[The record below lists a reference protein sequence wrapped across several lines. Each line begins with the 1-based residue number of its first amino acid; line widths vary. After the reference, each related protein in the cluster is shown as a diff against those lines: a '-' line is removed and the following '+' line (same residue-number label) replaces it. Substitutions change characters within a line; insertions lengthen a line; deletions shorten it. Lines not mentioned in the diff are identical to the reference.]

1 MEMKPLNIFQ
11 RVIRVW
17 EEAHPYNAAQILH
30 VAGKPD
36 IQKLTDAWNETLAA
50 SGLGVAHVA
59 GKRFRYEK
67 APRQELL
74 IVDPQKGL
82 DAFITEQMNLP
93 FGDAPIRRDTPF
105 AEIPFRPFVM
115 VQGDTHYM
123 GAIYQHWVADSISLR
138 MLLRGWFCRLHDP
151 ANVVAQ
157 ELHVPTGGLW
167 RYFGPKRTGWS
178 FTRGA
183 VALLRSTAQFK
194 SARRLETDPAEQRVE
209 CSLHR
214 LPDGMI
220 DILLAVARAKKS
232 SLNDLFTAA
241 LAKACDQHGPE
252 PRKSPRDLALGSIVD
267 LRPASSENLDNTF
280 SLFLGF
286 TSVIV
291 TANDLQNPDQLLAS
305 ITQQNNLQKN
315 RRAPHASML
324 RMAVGYTQ
332 GRWLSQKRLAAFYRN
347 YMPLFGGISN
357 VNMNRSW
364 PSKYHPE
371 PLLDYIRV
379 APTGP
384 MVPVVIAVTTLGNRF
399 TFVLTRRASVVDADR
414 GKLLVQTF
422 LDELTAHA
430 KMG

>member
-1 MEMKPLNIFQ
+1 
-11 RVIRVW
+11 
-17 EEAHPYNAAQILH
+17 
-30 VAGKPD
+30 
-36 IQKLTDAWNETLAA
+36 
-50 SGLGVAHVA
+50 VAHVH

-67 APRQELL
+67 APPQE
-74 IVDPQKGL
+74 IIVVDPARGL

-93 FGDAPIRRDTPF
+93 FGDAPIRRNAPF
-105 AEIPFRPFVM
+105 SAVPFRPFVM
-115 VQGDTHYM
+115 VQGDTHYI
-123 GAIYQHWVADSISLR
+123 GAMYQHWVADSISLR
-138 MLLRGWFCRLHDP
+138 MLLREWFCRIHDP
-151 ANVVAQ
+151 ANVSAQ
-157 ELHVPTGGLW
+157 PLHVPAGGLW
-167 RYFGPKRTGWS
+167 RYFGPRRTGWS
-178 FTRGA
+178 LTGGA
-183 VALLRSTAQFK
+183 VSLLRSTVQFK
-194 SARRLETDPAEQRVE
+194 GARRMETNPGEQQVA

-220 DILLAVARAKKS
+220 EKLHAVARARKS

-241 LAKACDQHGPE
+241 LAKACDEHGPE
-252 PRKSPRDLALGSIVD
+252 PRKSARDLALGSIVD
-267 LRPASSENLDNTF
+267 LRAASSENLDNTF

-286 TSVIV
+286 TAVVV
-291 TANDLQNPDQLLAS
+291 TSSDLQDPDQLLAT
-305 ITQQNNLQKN
+305 ITRQNNLQKD

-364 PSKYHPE
+364 PATYHPA

-384 MVPVVIAVTTLGNRF
+384 MVPVVIAVTTLGDRF
-399 TFVLTRRASVVDADR
+399 TFVLTRRVSVVDETR
-414 GKLLVQTF
+414 GKLLVQAF
-422 LDELTAHA
+422 MDELTARA

>member
-11 RVIRVW
+11 RCIRVW

-30 VAGKPD
+30 VAGAPD
-36 IQKLTDAWNETLAA
+36 LQKVTDAWNETLAA
-50 SGLGVAHVA
+50 SGLGVAHVV
-59 GKRFRYEK
+59 GKHFRYEK
-67 APRQELL
+67 APRQEVLV
-74 IVDPQKGL
+74 VDPARGL

-93 FGDAPIRRDTPF
+93 FGDAPIRRDAPF
-105 AEIPFRPFVM
+105 AAIPFRPFVM
-115 VQGDTHYM
+115 TQGDTHYM
-123 GAIYQHWVADSISLR
+123 GAMYQHWVADSISLR
-138 MLLRGWFCRLHDP
+138 MLLHGWFCRLHDP
-151 ANVVAQ
+151 ANVASQ
-157 ELHVPTGGLW
+157 PLHVPTGGLW
-167 RYFGPKRTGWS
+167 RYFGPRRTGWS
-178 FTRGA
+178 FARGA
-183 VALLRSTAQFK
+183 LALLRSTAQFK
-194 SARRLETDPAEQRVE
+194 TARRLEADPGEQRVE

-220 DILLAVARAKKS
+220 DTLHAVARARKS

-241 LAKACDQHGPE
+241 FARACDEHGPE
-252 PRKSPRDLALGSIVD
+252 PRKSARDLALGSIVD
-267 LRPASSENLDNTF
+267 LRAASSENLDNTF

-291 TANDLQNPDQLLAS
+291 TANDLQDPDRLLAS
-305 ITQQNNLQKN
+305 ITQQNNLQKD

-332 GRWLSQKRLAAFYRN
+332 GRWLSQQKLASFYRN

-357 VNMNRSW
+357 VNMNRAW
-364 PSKYHPE
+364 PANYHPA

-384 MVPVVIAVTTLGNRF
+384 MVPVVIAVTTLGKRF
-399 TFVLTRRASVVDADR
+399 TFVLTRRASLVDEAR
-414 GKLLVQTF
+414 GKLLVQAF
-422 LDELTAHA
+422 LDELTARA